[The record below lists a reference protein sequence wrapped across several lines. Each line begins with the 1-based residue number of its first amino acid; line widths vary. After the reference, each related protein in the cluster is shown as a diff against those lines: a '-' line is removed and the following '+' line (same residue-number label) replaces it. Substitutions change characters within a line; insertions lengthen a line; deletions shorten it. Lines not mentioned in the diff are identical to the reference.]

1 MTAPVQ
7 TFRERMEDKQSVF
20 KTEVLGIKQ
29 MGLWKGTAYPHVL
42 PEDAWSVNLWREISY
57 DAIRYFAQSDINW
70 HAQKHSMLSSQIM
83 YVNILFPLKEHL
95 NIIHRWL
102 QSCQFD
108 VAEVV
113 DLIFEYTSPKNYLNE
128 KDDHGHPIPSANI
141 AVRWTDLARRNN
153 LLLLDFKFAEP
164 DLGVCIQENNPDP
177 KRCFLS
183 KKIVSSHK
191 GQCYKSQL
199 GRKYWDLAL
208 SAGSPLWKDSLTAER
223 HCPFRYDFFRLMRGQ
238 LTAHC
243 IQTDK
248 KSGFDRVE
256 FGVMY
261 HAGNEEMLRMSH
273 PFSGEFNPI
282 KAWPNLLHKPETF
295 CAFTT
300 QDFLKAIEQL
310 LPFELT
316 KWREY
321 LNQRYGI

>member
-29 MGLWKGTAYPHVL
+29 MGLWKGIAYPHVL
-42 PEDAWSVNLWREISY
+42 PEDAWSLNLWREISY
-57 DAIRYFAQSDINW
+57 DAIRHFAQSEINW
-70 HAQKHSMLSSQIM
+70 HANKHNMLSSQII

-95 NIIHRWL
+95 NILHRWL

-113 DLIFEYTSPKNYLNE
+113 DLTFEYTSPKNYLNE
-128 KDDHGHPIPSANI
+128 KGDHGQPLPGANI
-141 AVRWTDLARRNN
+141 AIKWTDLARRKN

-164 DLGVCIQENNPDP
+164 DLGVCPQENNPDP

-199 GRKYWDLAL
+199 GRKYWNIALA
-208 SAGSPLWKDSLTAER
+208 ADSPLWKESLSAER
-223 HCPFRYDFFRLMRGQ
+223 YCPFRYDFFRLMRGQ

-273 PFSGEFNPI
+273 PFSSEFNPI
-282 KAWPNLLHKPETF
+282 KAWPNLLHKPENF
-295 CAFTT
+295 CAFTI
-300 QDFLKAIEQL
+300 QDFLKTIEPL